1 MPHIKDEREH
11 MIHTRNMDDFN
22 KILKFFQNSDNSNS
36 DTENFLNKISPVV
49 EAINIDQLS
58 DPSRFAEDF
67 LYALLCATGGTIREN
82 GSLMKIYQKSI
93 LVIVKKIINIFSERT
108 RNLYDLSLIKNFLN
122 KKMAVLIKINHFP
135 TSVISFSSSSSHYEK
150 TEFYR

>member
-49 EAINIDQLS
+49 EAINID
-58 DPSRFAEDF
+58 
-67 LYALLCATGGTIREN
+67 
-82 GSLMKIYQKSI
+82 
-93 LVIVKKIINIFSERT
+93 
-108 RNLYDLSLIKNFLN
+108 
-122 KKMAVLIKINHFP
+122 
-135 TSVISFSSSSSHYEK
+135 
-150 TEFYR
+150 